1 MLNVLLSLLMAINIA
16 FGGAVGNI
24 DLDNR
29 IVVANPD
36 GGFSTELSFSTEFNG
51 VEVLLPTVICGS
63 IVSEEEA
70 VEHYLATG
78 EHLGK
83 FCCWQLAEVYAE
95 MLHLRQEEFYGKE
108 VETCP

>member
-1 MLNVLLSLLMAINIA
+1 MLDILLTLLMAINIA
-16 FGGAVGNI
+16 FGGTVGNI

-36 GGFSTELSFSTEFNG
+36 GGFSTELSFSTEFDG
-51 VEVLLPTVICGS
+51 KEVLLPTVINGS

-70 VEHYLATG
+70 VEHYLTSG

-83 FCCWQLAEVYAE
+83 FSSWQLAEVYAE
-95 MLHLRQEEFYGKE
+95 VLHLRQEERYGQ
-108 VETCP
+108 

>member
-1 MLNVLLSLLMAINIA
+1 MLDILLTLLMAINIA
-16 FGGAVGNI
+16 FGGTVGNI

-36 GGFSTELSFSTEFNG
+36 GGFSTELSFSTEFDG
-51 VEVLLPTVICGS
+51 VEVLLPTVINGS

-70 VEHYLATG
+70 VEHYLASG

-83 FCCWQLAEVYAE
+83 FSCWQLAEVYAE
-95 MLHLRQEEFYGKE
+95 VLHLRQEVRYGQ
-108 VETCP
+108 

>member
-1 MLNVLLSLLMAINIA
+1 MLDVLLSLLMAINIA
-16 FGGAVGNI
+16 FGGTVGNI

-36 GGFSTELSFSTEFNG
+36 GGCSTELSFSTEFDG
-51 VEVLLPTVICGS
+51 VEVLLPTVVEGK

-70 VEHYLATG
+70 IEYFEATG

-83 FCCWQLAEVYAE
+83 FCCWQFAEVYAE
-95 MLHLRQEEFYGKE
+95 VLHLRQETRYGQ
-108 VETCP
+108 